1 MHAGDPCGNFRDMSD
16 DSQSP
21 LQKLVDK
28 LRNSRDFT
36 ISLLLHVILVSIF
49 GGTVLFQAVQE
60 PPDFEGGGE
69 GGFVG
74 SSEPVAA
81 PPQQT
86 QVMPPTQDMS
96 VMATPVNNSAVNAI
110 TTTATSP
117 MNFNMSQMVMA
128 PPAPAAP
135 TAMAAP
141 KPVAPPTGPAMQMSA
156 ADASAIKAF
165 TTGWGKGSGS
175 GSGTRSREFEFVAYI
190 GQYGGANS
198 GWDST
203 ISTVGD
209 TKGVINNG
217 SLPNLLAY
225 MSTRSKNKVRTNY
238 DKVKAIKLDSQEL
251 FSVKPPFIFMTGS
264 KDFRLT
270 DAEVENLRK
279 YVRLGGAI
287 WGDSSVPGRNS
298 RFDLAF
304 RREMKRVIPDKDK
317 DWEEL
322 PKNHPLFD
330 ARQAYFPEVT
340 TVPPG
345 INFYKEPVYALK
357 IYGEVAI
364 IYTANDYGDM
374 WQIGLLP
381 DGKVDMRRNEKNQLV
396 ALNEVIWNN
405 RNIYL
410 RNISEPSL
418 DLTYKFGTN
427 LVLHLLTRWDS
438 KVKSAPA
445 L

>member
-1 MHAGDPCGNFRDMSD
+1 MSD

-21 LQKLVDK
+21 LQKLLDK

-36 ISLLLHVILVSIF
+36 ISLLFHVILVSIF
-49 GGTVLFQAVQE
+49 GGAVLFEAVQE

-86 QVMPPTQDMS
+86 QVLPPTQDMS

-141 KPVAPPTGPAMQMSA
+141 KPVAPAAGPAMQMSA

-175 GSGTRSREFEFVAYI
+175 GSGTRNREFEFVAYI

-251 FSVKPPFIFMTGS
+251 FSVKPPFIFLTGS

-330 ARQAYFPEVT
+330 ARQAYFPEVIA
-340 TVPPG
+340 VPPG
-345 INFYKEPVYALK
+345 INFYKESVYALK

-381 DGKVDMRRNEKNQLV
+381 DGKVDMRRNEKSQAV
-396 ALNEVIWNN
+396 ALNENIWNN
-405 RNIYL
+405 RSIYL

-438 KVKSAPA
+438 KVKSAPS

>member
-1 MHAGDPCGNFRDMSD
+1 MSE

-21 LQKLVDK
+21 LDRFITKLK
-28 LRNSRDFT
+28 NSRDFT
-36 ISLLLHVILVSIF
+36 ISLLIHVIFVSIF

-69 GGFVG
+69 GFVG

-86 QVMPPTQDMS
+86 QVMPPTQDIS
-96 VMATPVNNSAVNAI
+96 VMATPTNTSAVNAI

-128 PPAPAAP
+128 PPAPTAP
-135 TAMAAP
+135 TTMSAP
-141 KPVAPPTGPAMQMSA
+141 KPMAPSAGPGVTMSK

-165 TTGWGKGSGS
+165 TTGWGKGTGS

-190 GQYGGANS
+190 GQYGAANS
-198 GWDST
+198 GWNST
-203 ISTVGD
+203 ISTVGSD
-209 TKGVINNG
+209 KTVINNG

-225 MSTRSKNKVRTNY
+225 MSTRSKNKVKTNY

-251 FSVKPPFIFMTGS
+251 FAVKPPFIFMTGS

-270 DAEVENLRK
+270 EPEVENLRK

-304 RREMKRVIPDKDK
+304 RREMKRVISDKDK

-330 ARQAYFPEVT
+330 ARQAYFPEIV

-345 INFYKEPVYALK
+345 VNFYKEPVYALK
-357 IYGEVAI
+357 IFGEVAI
-364 IYTANDYGDM
+364 LYTANDYGDM
-374 WQIGLLP
+374 WQVGLLP
-381 DGKVDMRRNEKNQLV
+381 DGNIDTRKNELNQHV
-396 ALNEVIWNN
+396 ALNDSIWGSKL
-405 RNIYL
+405 YL
-410 RNISEPSL
+410 RNISKESL
-418 DLTYKFGTN
+418 DIT
-427 LVLHLLTRWDS
+427 
-438 KVKSAPA
+438 
-445 L
+445 

>member
-1 MHAGDPCGNFRDMSD
+1 MSD

-49 GGTVLFQAVQE
+49 GGAVLFEAVQE

-69 GGFVG
+69 GFVG
-74 SSEPVAA
+74 SSEPVTA

-86 QVMPPTQDMS
+86 QVATPTQDMS
-96 VMATPVNNSAVNAI
+96 VLATPVNTSAVNAI

-135 TAMAAP
+135 TTMSAP
-141 KPVAPPTGPAMQMSA
+141 KPVAPSAGTGMQMSA

-317 DWEEL
+317 DWE
-322 PKNHPLFD
+322 
-330 ARQAYFPEVT
+330 VI

-381 DGKVDMRRNEKNQLV
+381 DGKVDMRRNEKNQPV

-410 RNISEPSL
+410 RNISEASL
-418 DLTYKFGTN
+418 DVSYKFGTN

-438 KVKSAPA
+438 KVKSAPS

>member
-1 MHAGDPCGNFRDMSD
+1 MSD

-21 LQKLVDK
+21 LQKLLDK

-36 ISLLLHVILVSIF
+36 ISLLFHVILVSIF
-49 GGTVLFQAVQE
+49 GGAVLFEAVQE

-86 QVMPPTQDMS
+86 QVLPPTQDMS

-141 KPVAPPTGPAMQMSA
+141 KPVAPAAGPAMQMSA

-175 GSGTRSREFEFVAYI
+175 GSGTRNREFEFVAYI

-251 FSVKPPFIFMTGS
+251 FSVKPPFIFLTGS

-287 WGDSSVPGRNS
+287 WGDASVPGRNS

-381 DGKVDMRRNEKNQLV
+381 DGKVDMRRNEKSQAV
-396 ALNEVIWNN
+396 ALNENIWNN
-405 RNIYL
+405 RSIYL

-438 KVKSAPA
+438 KVKSAPS

>member
-1 MHAGDPCGNFRDMSD
+1 MSD

-21 LQKLVDK
+21 LQKLLDK

-49 GGTVLFQAVQE
+49 GGAVLFEAVQE

-86 QVMPPTQDMS
+86 QVATPTQDMS
-96 VMATPVNNSAVNAI
+96 VLATPVNTSAVNAI

-135 TAMAAP
+135 TAMSAP
-141 KPVAPPTGPAMQMSA
+141 KPMAPAAGAGMQMSA

-175 GSGTRSREFEFVAYI
+175 GSGTRNREFVFVAYI

-203 ISTVGD
+203 VRNKEGSITM
-209 TKGVINNG
+209 G
-217 SLPNLLAY
+217 SLPNLLYY
-225 MSTRSKNKVRTNY
+225 MSSRSKNKITTNY
-238 DKVKAIKLDSQEL
+238 DKVKAIKLDSPEI
-251 FSVKPPFIFMTGS
+251 FEVKPPFIFMTGS
-264 KDFRLT
+264 RDFRLT

-287 WGDSSVPGRNS
+287 WGDASVPGRNS

-330 ARQAYFPEVT
+330 ARQAYFPDVT
-340 TVPPG
+340 AVPPG

-381 DGKVDMRRNEKNQLV
+381 DGKIDLRTNEKKQHV
-396 ALNEVIWNN
+396 AINPQIWNN
-405 RNIYL
+405 RFFYL

-427 LVLHLLTRWDS
+427 LVLHLLTRWDA

>member
-1 MHAGDPCGNFRDMSD
+1 MSD

-21 LQKLVDK
+21 LQKLLDK

-36 ISLLLHVILVSIF
+36 ISLLLHVILVSVF
-49 GGTVLFQAVQE
+49 GGAVLFEAVQE

-69 GGFVG
+69 GFVG
-74 SSEPVAA
+74 SSEPVSA

-86 QVMPPTQDMS
+86 QVATPTQDMS
-96 VMATPVNNSAVNAI
+96 VLATPVNTSAVNAI
-110 TTTATSP
+110 TTTAASP
-117 MNFNMSQMVMA
+117 MNFNMAQMVMA

-141 KPVAPPTGPAMQMSA
+141 KPVAPPAGAGMQMSA

-175 GSGTRSREFEFVAYI
+175 GSGTRNREFVFVAYI
-190 GQYGGANS
+190 GQYGAADS

-203 ISTVGD
+203 VSTIGASRVID
-209 TKGVINNG
+209 GVINNG
-217 SLPNLLAY
+217 SLPNLLYY
-225 MSTRSKNKVRTNY
+225 MSSRSKNKITTNF
-238 DKVKAIKLDSQEL
+238 DKVKAIKLDSQEI
-251 FSVKPPFIFMTGS
+251 FEAKPPFIFLTGS

-287 WGDSSVPGRNS
+287 WGDASVPGRNS

-364 IYTANDYGDM
+364 IYTSNDYGDM
-374 WQIGLLP
+374 WQIGLTQ
-381 DGKVDMRRNEKNQLV
+381 DGKVDMRRDASRNSAFVAINQQ
-396 ALNEVIWNN
+396 IWDN
-405 RNIYL
+405 RGSYV
-410 RNISEPSL
+410 RNISVPSL
-418 DLTYKFGTN
+418 DMTYKFGTN

>member
-1 MHAGDPCGNFRDMSD
+1 MSD

-21 LQKLVDK
+21 LQKFIDK

-69 GGFVG
+69 GFVG

-81 PPQQT
+81 PPQQA
-86 QVMPPTQDMS
+86 QVLPPTQDMS

-141 KPVAPPTGPAMQMSA
+141 KPVAPAAGPAMQMSA
-156 ADASAIKAF
+156 GDAKAIKEF
-165 TTGWGKGSGS
+165 TTGWGKKTGS
-175 GSGTRSREFEFVAYI
+175 GSGTRSMEFVFVAYI

-322 PKNHPLFD
+322 PKNHPLYD
-330 ARQAYFPEVT
+330 ARQAYFPEVIA
-340 TVPPG
+340 VPPG

-381 DGKVDMRRNEKNQLV
+381 DGKVDTRKNEKNQMV
-396 ALNEVIWNN
+396 ALNQAIWDN
-405 RNIYL
+405 RSIYL
-410 RNISEPSL
+410 RNISEASL
-418 DLTYKFGTN
+418 DVSYKFGTN

-438 KVKSAPA
+438 KVKSAPS

>member
-1 MHAGDPCGNFRDMSD
+1 MSE

-21 LQKLVDK
+21 LEKFIEKLK
-28 LRNSRDFT
+28 NSRDFT
-36 ISLLLHVILVSIF
+36 ISLLIHVILVSIF

-69 GGFVG
+69 GFVG
-74 SSEPVAA
+74 SAEEVAA

-86 QVMPPTQDMS
+86 QVMPPTQDIS
-96 VMATPVNNSAVNAI
+96 VMATPTNTSAVNAI

-128 PPAPAAP
+128 PPAPTAP
-135 TAMAAP
+135 TTMSAP
-141 KPVAPPTGPAMQMSA
+141 KPVAPSAGPGVTMSK

-198 GWDST
+198 GWNST
-203 ISTVGD
+203 ISTVGSD
-209 TKGVINNG
+209 KGVINNG

-225 MSTRSKNKVRTNY
+225 MSTRSKNKVKTNY

-251 FSVKPPFIFMTGS
+251 FAVKPPFIFMTGS

-322 PKNHPLFD
+322 AKNHPLFD
-330 ARQAYFPEVT
+330 ARQAYFPEIVS
-340 TVPPG
+340 VPPG

-374 WQIGLLP
+374 WQVGLLP
-381 DGKVDMRRNEKNQLV
+381 DGNIDTRRNELNQYV
-396 ALNEVIWNN
+396 ALNESIWNPRSPTNLYIRNVN
-405 RNIYL
+405 RDAI
-410 RNISEPSL
+410 
-418 DLTYKFGTN
+418 DVTYKFGTN

-438 KVKSAPA
+438 KVKSAPS

>member
-1 MHAGDPCGNFRDMSD
+1 MSE

-21 LQKLVDK
+21 LQKFVDK

-36 ISLLLHVILVSIF
+36 ISLLIHVILVSVF

-69 GGFVG
+69 GFVG
-74 SSEPVAA
+74 SSEPAAA
-81 PPQQT
+81 PPPQT
-86 QVMPPTQDMS
+86 QVTPPTQDIS
-96 VMATPVNNSAVNAI
+96 VMATPVNTSTVTAI

-117 MNFNMSQMVMA
+117 MNFNMSQMVRA
-128 PPAPAAP
+128 PPAPPAP

-141 KPVAPPTGPAMQMSA
+141 KPVAPAAGPGMQMSA

-165 TTGWGKGSGS
+165 TAWGKGSGS

-198 GWDST
+198 GWNST

-225 MSTRSKNKVRTNY
+225 MSTRSKNKVKTNY

-251 FSVKPPFIFMTGS
+251 FSERPPFIFLTGS

-270 DAEVENLRK
+270 VAEVDNLRK

-287 WGDSSVPGRNS
+287 WGDASVPGRNS

-340 TVPPG
+340 AVPPG

-381 DGKVDMRRNEKNQLV
+381 DGKVDMRKNEKSASV
-396 ALNEVIWNN
+396 ALNDTIWNN
-405 RNIYL
+405 RLIYL
-410 RNISEPSL
+410 RNISEASL
-418 DLTYKFGTN
+418 DLSYKFGTN

-438 KVKSAPA
+438 KVKSAPS

>member
-1 MHAGDPCGNFRDMSD
+1 
-16 DSQSP
+16 
-21 LQKLVDK
+21 
-28 LRNSRDFT
+28 
-36 ISLLLHVILVSIF
+36 VILVSIF
-49 GGTVLFQAVQE
+49 GGAVLFEAVQE

-74 SSEPVAA
+74 SSEPVSA

-86 QVMPPTQDMS
+86 QVATPTQDIS
-96 VMATPVNNSAVNAI
+96 VLATPVNTSAVNAT
-110 TTTATSP
+110 TTTAVSP
-117 MNFNMSQMVMA
+117 LNFNMSQLVMA
-128 PPAPAAP
+128 PTAPAAP

-141 KPVAPPTGPAMQMSA
+141 KPVAPSAGAGMQMSS

-165 TTGWGKGSGS
+165 TGWGKGSGS
-175 GSGTRSREFEFVAYI
+175 GSGIRSREFEFVAYI
-190 GQYGGANS
+190 GQYGGADS

-225 MSTRSKNKVRTNY
+225 IGTRSKNKITTNY
-238 DKVKAIKLDSQEL
+238 DKVKAIKLNSEEI
-251 FSVKPPFIFMTGS
+251 FTVKPPFIFMTGS

-330 ARQAYFPEVT
+330 AKQAYFPEVT
-340 TVPPG
+340 AVPPG

-381 DGKVDMRRNEKNQLV
+381 DGKVDMRRNEQRQFV
-396 ALNEVIWNN
+396 ALNDAIWTN
-405 RNIYL
+405 RNVYL
-410 RNISEPSL
+410 RNISDPSL

-427 LVLHLLTRWDS
+427 IVLHLLTRWDS
-438 KVKSAPA
+438 KVKSAPS

>member
-1 MHAGDPCGNFRDMSD
+1 MSD

-21 LQKLVDK
+21 LQKLLDK

-49 GGTVLFQAVQE
+49 GGAVLFEAVQE

-86 QVMPPTQDMS
+86 QVLPPTQDMS

-209 TKGVINNG
+209 AKGVINNG

-381 DGKVDMRRNEKNQLV
+381 DGKIDMRRNEKNQLV

>member
-1 MHAGDPCGNFRDMSD
+1 MSD

-69 GGFVG
+69 GFVG

-96 VMATPVNNSAVNAI
+96 VMATPVNTSAVNAI
-110 TTTATSP
+110 TTTAASP

-141 KPVAPPTGPAMQMSA
+141 KPAAPAAGPAAQMST

-175 GSGTRSREFEFVAYI
+175 ASGTRSREFEFVAYI

-198 GWDST
+198 GWAST
-203 ISTVGD
+203 ISTVGEN
-209 TKGVINNG
+209 KGVINNG

-251 FSVKPPFIFMTGS
+251 FSVKPPFIFLTGS
-264 KDFRLT
+264 RDFRLT
-270 DAEVENLRK
+270 EAEVENLRK

-287 WGDSSVPGRNS
+287 WGDASVPGRNS

-340 TVPPG
+340 AVPPG
-345 INFYKEPVYALK
+345 INFYRESVYTLK

-374 WQIGLLP
+374 WQIGL
-381 DGKVDMRRNEKNQLV
+381 DANGKFDMRTNEKNEYV
-396 ALNEVIWNN
+396 AQNRNIWNN
-405 RNIYL
+405 RDVYL

-427 LVLHLLTRWDS
+427 LVLHLLTRWEA
-438 KVKSAPA
+438 KVKSEPA

>member
-1 MHAGDPCGNFRDMSD
+1 MSD

-21 LQKLVDK
+21 LQKFVDK
-28 LRNSRDFT
+28 LQNSRDFT
-36 ISLLLHVILVSIF
+36 ISLLLHVSLVSVF

-60 PPDFEGGGE
+60 PPDFEGGGD
-69 GGFVG
+69 GFVG

-86 QVMPPTQDMS
+86 QVLPPTQDMS
-96 VMATPVNNSAVNAI
+96 VMAPPVSPI
-110 TTTATSP
+110 TTTAPSP
-117 MNFNMSQMVMA
+117 INFMPPTVMA
-128 PPAPAAP
+128 PPAPVAP
-135 TAMAAP
+135 TTMPAP
-141 KPVAPPTGPAMQMSA
+141 KPVAPSAGTGMQMSA
-156 ADASAIKAF
+156 ADASEIKAF

-190 GQYGGANS
+190 GQYGGGTS

-330 ARQAYFPEVT
+330 AKQAYFPEVT
-340 TVPPG
+340 AVPPG

-381 DGKVDMRRNEKNQLV
+381 DGKVDMRQNDKKQFV
-396 ALNEVIWNN
+396 ALNDAIWRN
-405 RNIYL
+405 RSVYI

-427 LVLHLLTRWDS
+427 IVLHLLTRWDS
-438 KVKSAPA
+438 KVKSAPS

>member
-1 MHAGDPCGNFRDMSD
+1 MSD

-21 LQKLVDK
+21 LQKLLDK

-49 GGTVLFQAVQE
+49 GGTVLYKAVQE

-69 GGFVG
+69 GFVA
-74 SSEPVAA
+74 SSEAVTA

-86 QVMPPTQDMS
+86 QVLPPTQDMS
-96 VMATPVNNSAVNAI
+96 VMATPVNNTAVNAI

-141 KPVAPPTGPAMQMSA
+141 KPVAPAAGPGMQMSA

-209 TKGVINNG
+209 AKGVINNG

-270 DAEVENLRK
+270 DAEVDNLRK

-330 ARQAYFPEVT
+330 ARQVYFPEVIA
-340 TVPPG
+340 VPPG

-381 DGKVDMRRNEKNQLV
+381 DGKVDTRKNERGQLV
-396 ALNEVIWNN
+396 AQNETIWIN
-405 RNIYL
+405 RGIYL
-410 RNISEPSL
+410 RNISEASL
-418 DLTYKFGTN
+418 DVSYKFGTN

-438 KVKSAPA
+438 KVKSAPS

>member
-1 MHAGDPCGNFRDMSD
+1 MSD
-16 DSQSP
+16 DSPSP

-69 GGFVG
+69 GFVG
-74 SSEPVAA
+74 SSEPVSA

-86 QVMPPTQDMS
+86 QVMPPTQNIT
-96 VMATPVNNSAVNAI
+96 VLAPPVNTSVVNAI
-110 TTTATSP
+110 TTTAPSP
-117 MNFNMSQMVMA
+117 LDFNISQMVMA
-128 PPAPAAP
+128 PPAPTDP

-141 KPVAPPTGPAMQMSA
+141 KPGAPATSAGGMSA
-156 ADASAIKAF
+156 GDAQAIGEF
-165 TTGWGKGSGS
+165 TGGWGKAK
-175 GSGTRSREFEFVAYI
+175 GSGTGTRNREFEFTAYI
-190 GQYGGANS
+190 GQYGGADS

-217 SLPNLLAY
+217 SLPNLLYY
-225 MSTRSKNKVRTNY
+225 MSNRSKNKITTNY
-238 DKVKAIKLDSQEL
+238 DKVKAIKLDSQEI
-251 FSVKPPFIFMTGS
+251 FTVKPPFIFLTGS

-270 DAEVENLRK
+270 EAEVENLRK
-279 YVRLGGAI
+279 YVRLGGAV
-287 WGDSSVPGRNS
+287 WGDSSLPGRNS

-330 ARQAYFPEVT
+330 ARQAYYPDVT

-374 WQIGLLP
+374 WQFGLLP
-381 DGKVDMRRNEKNQLV
+381 DGKIDERRNEKGKYV
-396 ALNEVIWNN
+396 ALNDFLWKPQSNI
-405 RNIYL
+405 RNIYM
-410 RNISEPSL
+410 RNISEGSL

-438 KVKSAPA
+438 KVKSASS

>member
-1 MHAGDPCGNFRDMSD
+1 MSE

-21 LQKLVDK
+21 LDRFITKLK
-28 LRNSRDFT
+28 NSRDFT
-36 ISLLLHVILVSIF
+36 ISLLIHVIFVSIF

-69 GGFVG
+69 GFVG
-74 SSEPVAA
+74 SAEEVAA

-86 QVMPPTQDMS
+86 QVMPPTQDIS
-96 VMATPVNNSAVNAI
+96 VMATPTNTSAVNAI

-128 PPAPAAP
+128 PPAPTAP
-135 TAMAAP
+135 TTMSAP
-141 KPVAPPTGPAMQMSA
+141 KPMAPSAGPGVTMSK

-165 TTGWGKGSGS
+165 TTGWGKGTGS

-190 GQYGGANS
+190 GQYGAANS
-198 GWDST
+198 GWNST
-203 ISTVGD
+203 ISTVGSD
-209 TKGVINNG
+209 KAVINNG

-225 MSTRSKNKVRTNY
+225 MSTRSKNKVKTNY

-251 FSVKPPFIFMTGS
+251 FAVKPPFIFMTGS

-270 DAEVENLRK
+270 EPEVENLRK

-330 ARQAYFPEVT
+330 ARQAYFPEIV
-340 TVPPG
+340 TVPQG
-345 INFYKEPVYALK
+345 VNFYKEPVYALK

-364 IYTANDYGDM
+364 LYTANDYGDM
-374 WQIGLLP
+374 WQVGLLP
-381 DGKVDMRRNEKNQLV
+381 DGNIDNRRNELNQCV
-396 ALNEVIWNN
+396 ALNENIWNPKSSVGLY
-405 RNIYL
+405 I
-410 RNISEPSL
+410 RNISKESL
-418 DLTYKFGTN
+418 DVSYKFGTN
-427 LVLHLLTRWDS
+427 LVLHLLTRWDA
-438 KVKSAPA
+438 KVKSAPS